1 MTKIGCTFGQ
11 IAPKLFLHIARV
23 SEKVQLDNRDENKL
37 LCSNAGARRQQVISR
52 LNLSDIKYYFFF
64 NSHVKRKGGEIE
76 NSEKLDFK

>member
-37 LCSNAGARRQQVISR
+37 LCSNAGARRQQVTSR
-52 LNLSDIKYYFFF
+52 FNLSDINYYFF
-64 NSHVKRKGGEIE
+64 NYRVKKERGENE
-76 NSEKLDFK
+76 NGKN